1 MNYFMACT
9 RTLVF
14 QCQVCVFSVMT
25 KAFHKL
31 LEIFQKVSRNFSKS
45 KNFFGSDAEIYK
57 LYNRSKISKHF
68 CAIFGVKSVAK

>member
-1 MNYFMACT
+1 MACT

-31 LEIFQKVSRNFSKS
+31 LEIFKKFHVISQKVKTFLGLMLKYANCTTTEVRFLSIFVQFS
-45 KNFFGSDAEIYK
+45 A
-57 LYNRSKISKHF
+57 
-68 CAIFGVKSVAK
+68 

>member
-45 KNFFGSDAEIYK
+45 KN
-57 LYNRSKISKHF
+57 LSKISKHF
-68 CAIFGVKSVAK
+68 CAIFGVKRVAK

>member
-1 MNYFMACT
+1 MACT
-9 RTLVF
+9 RMLVF

-31 LEIFQKVSRNFSKS
+31 LEIFRKVSRNFSKS
-45 KNFFGSDAEIYK
+45 KNLI
-57 LYNRSKISKHF
+57 KISKHF

>member
-1 MNYFMACT
+1 MACT

-14 QCQVCVFSVMT
+14 QCQVCVFSVMS

-45 KNFFGSDAEIYK
+45 EN
-57 LYNRSKISKHF
+57 LSKISKYF
-68 CAIFGVKSVAK
+68 CAISA

>member
-31 LEIFQKVSRNFSKS
+31 LAIFQKVSRNFSKR
-45 KNFFGSDAEIYK
+45 KNFFGPDAKICK
-57 LYNRSKISKHF
+57 SYNRSKISKHF

>member
-1 MNYFMACT
+1 MACT

-14 QCQVCVFSVMT
+14 QCQVCAFSVMT

-45 KNFFGSDAEIYK
+45 KNFLGLMLKYTNCTTEVRFLS
-57 LYNRSKISKHF
+57 
-68 CAIFGVKSVAK
+68 IFVQFSA